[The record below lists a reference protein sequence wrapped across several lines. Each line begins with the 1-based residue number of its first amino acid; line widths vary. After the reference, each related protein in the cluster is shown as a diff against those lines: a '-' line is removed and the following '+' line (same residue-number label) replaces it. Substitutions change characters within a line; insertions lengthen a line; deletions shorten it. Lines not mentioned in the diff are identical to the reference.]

1 MKVDKLQAMERFKE
15 NTYLSM
21 AIQYSLRVVALGLFL
36 SCLNW
41 LPYLRLFFL
50 VSLPNVSSV
59 VFGPNCLFVVSNI
72 IIIFLVG
79 ESRLTRQPPRPDV
92 YEEYVKRRR
101 GLHGAACSEAKEA
114 EAEKGC
120 DGQEGVGRER
130 EEEKGLPAEELN
142 RRVEDFIA
150 KVNMQRKLE
159 PRMLICCCG

>member
-1 MKVDKLQAMERFKE
+1 MQRFKE
-15 NTYLSM
+15 NAFLLM

-41 LPYLRLFFL
+41 LPYLRFFFL

-59 VFGPNCLFVVSNI
+59 VFGPKCLFVVSNI
-72 IIIFLVG
+72 IILFLVG

-101 GLHGAACSEAKEA
+101 GLHGAARSEVKEKEAEEA

-120 DGQEGVGRER
+120 DGEEGAERER

-159 PRMLICCCG
+159 ARMLICCCG

>member
-1 MKVDKLQAMERFKE
+1 
-15 NTYLSM
+15 M
-21 AIQYSLRVVALGLFL
+21 AIQHSLRVVALGLFL
-36 SCLNW
+36 SCLNC
-41 LPYLRLFFL
+41 LPYLRFFFFL
-50 VSLPNVSSV
+50 VSLPNASSV
-59 VFGPNCLFVVSNI
+59 VLGPKCLFVVSNI

-101 GLHGAACSEAKEA
+101 GLHGAACSEVKDA

-120 DGQEGVGRER
+120 DGEEGVQREC
-130 EEEKGLPAEELN
+130 EEEKGLPTEELN

-159 PRMLICCCG
+159 AGMMICCCG